1 MYLIQLFGKITTM
14 ELEEYINLRREEVTS
29 EAYNLI
35 IDFLI
40 ADENQSQLERFWDGM
55 EYQIMDVDVA
65 KQIWENISDHAE
77 EEPRRGTLSNTKQKV
92 A

>member
-1 MYLIQLFGKITTM
+1 M
-14 ELEEYINLRREEVTS
+14 ELEEYISLRREEVTS

-35 IDFLI
+35 IDFLV

-65 KQIWENISDHAE
+65 NQIWENISDHAME
-77 EEPRRGTLSNTKQKV
+77 ERRGPLSRRKQKV